1 MKEEMKV
8 IMDLMQELQ
17 EKMAYG
23 SDDMSER
30 LGRVKPAAVE
40 MEVSMEE
47 PEDGEYMEEEE
58 SMDPEDKLKSRLM
71 KMRG

>member
-23 SDDMSER
+23 PDDMSER